1 MIRGKRAEK
10 EYAKLYKNVRW
21 PTEEEDY
28 SEHWDVEING
38 IKIDVKAIKKDDENI
53 HFVEFKNVLGKKGW
67 LYGDADGF
75 AFETK
80 DYWIEV
86 KKDDLQEI
94 MYQGIMRYDALRKQR
109 KQEKRKVQHQQR
121 QQQQVLNTIQK
132 ANGVPKLG
140 GHYGNCFNLS
150 YSWFSNFN

>member
-86 KKDDLQEI
+86 KKEDLQDFI
-94 MYQGIMRYDALRKQR
+94 HKKCIDK
-109 KQEKRKVQHQQR
+109 KVGWSVYELGSR
-121 QQQQVLNTIQK
+121 PGAKDLITKVKTIDLCYIGK
-132 ANGVPKLG
+132 VKKK
-140 GHYGNCFNLS
+140 
-150 YSWFSNFN
+150 

>member
-1 MIRGKRAEK
+1 MRYKTKEKKREDMIRGKRAEK

-86 KKDDLQEI
+86 KKEDLQEMVHDKCI
-94 MYQGIMRYDALRKQR
+94 D
-109 KQEKRKVQHQQR
+109 KVKGWDFYEIATSPGAKDLFTK
-121 QQQQVLNTIQK
+121 VKTID
-132 ANGVPKLG
+132 L
-140 GHYGNCFNLS
+140 CFIGKIKKKV
-150 YSWFSNFN
+150 

>member
-1 MIRGKRAEK
+1 MKYKTKEKKREDMIRGKRAEK

-86 KKDDLQEI
+86 KKEDLQEMVHDKCI
-94 MYQGIMRYDALRKQR
+94 D
-109 KQEKRKVQHQQR
+109 KVKGWDFYEIATR
-121 QQQQVLNTIQK
+121 PGAKDLFTKVKTID
-132 ANGVPKLG
+132 L
-140 GHYGNCFNLS
+140 CFIGKIKKKV
-150 YSWFSNFN
+150 

>member
-1 MIRGKRAEK
+1 MRYKTKEKKREDMIRGRRAEK
-10 EYAKLYKNVRW
+10 DYANLYENVKW

-28 SEHWDVEING
+28 NEHWDLEVSG

-75 AFETK
+75 AFETR

-86 KKDDLQEI
+86 KKDDLQEMVHDKCI
-94 MYQGIMRYDALRKQR
+94 D
-109 KQEKRKVQHQQR
+109 KVKGWDFYELSTR
-121 QQQQVLNTIQK
+121 PGAKDLFTKVKTLD
-132 ANGVPKLG
+132 L
-140 GHYGNCFNLS
+140 CFIGRIKKKV
-150 YSWFSNFN
+150 

>member
-1 MIRGKRAEK
+1 MRYKTKEKKREDMIRGKRAEK

-86 KKDDLQEI
+86 KKEDLQEMVHDKCI
-94 MYQGIMRYDALRKQR
+94 DKVKGWDFYEIATRPGAKDLFTKVKTIDLCFIGKI
-109 KQEKRKVQHQQR
+109 KRKV
-121 QQQQVLNTIQK
+121 
-132 ANGVPKLG
+132 
-140 GHYGNCFNLS
+140 
-150 YSWFSNFN
+150 

>member
-1 MIRGKRAEK
+1 MKYKTKEKKREDMIRGKRAEK

-86 KKDDLQEI
+86 KKEDLQEMVHDKCI
-94 MYQGIMRYDALRKQR
+94 D
-109 KQEKRKVQHQQR
+109 KVKGWDFYEIATR
-121 QQQQVLNTIQK
+121 PGAKDLFTKVKTIDLCYIGK
-132 ANGVPKLG
+132 IKKKKT
-140 GHYGNCFNLS
+140 
-150 YSWFSNFN
+150 

>member
-1 MIRGKRAEK
+1 MRYKTKEKKREDMIRGKRAEK
-10 EYAKLYKNVRW
+10 EYAKLYKDVRW

-28 SEHWDVEING
+28 NEHWDLEVGG

-86 KKDDLQEI
+86 KKEDLQEMVHDKCI
-94 MYQGIMRYDALRKQR
+94 D
-109 KQEKRKVQHQQR
+109 KVKGWDFYEIATR
-121 QQQQVLNTIQK
+121 PGAKDLFTKVKTLDLCFI
-132 ANGVPKLG
+132 
-140 GHYGNCFNLS
+140 GNIKKKI
-150 YSWFSNFN
+150 